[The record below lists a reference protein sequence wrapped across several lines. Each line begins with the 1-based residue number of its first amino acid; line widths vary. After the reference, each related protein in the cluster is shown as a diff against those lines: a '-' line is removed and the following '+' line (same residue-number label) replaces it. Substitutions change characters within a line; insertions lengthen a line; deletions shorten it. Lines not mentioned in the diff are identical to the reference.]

1 MAGLMVTGQVTD
13 DEAVR
18 HPLHEGGPGRGLPP
32 GKQDHRRLGPLRT
45 TPGKVAVW
53 AVVVIVLA
61 CALAALIA
69 TVSGD
74 VSSGFTAI
82 GNHDA
87 PLVEQSTGLYF
98 SVNDMDAQVANV
110 LLTGDD
116 AALAADRQ
124 QDLNIYTQDLRR
136 AEQDLQQVAVTAA
149 DDPVAQHAVGSV
161 LDALGRYETLAADA
175 VLMNQ
180 RGHDQAGR
188 PSAATLNY
196 FQQATDLMRTSVLP
210 AATSLTNSDANS
222 LDAGYQQNRSS
233 ALDGRLLVLMLGLA
247 CAVVLIG
254 LQTYLALR
262 YRRLLNPALVIAMM
276 VAAGVAI
283 AAAAQ
288 LGAQSGHLTVAK
300 KDAFDSIIALTQAR
314 AISYD
319 ANADES
325 RYLVDPARA
334 AGYQDSFLS
343 KSQQLAAVGNVDI
356 NGYDAA
362 LATDIDAYRASNA
375 DVRFGGYLGAE
386 FRNITFPGERAAAT
400 NALLAYQVYERDDRK
415 LRAWYAA
422 GHLDQAISFD
432 IGTSQGQSNWAF
444 GKWDAA
450 LGSVIAVNENAFT
463 AAIKDGDNT
472 ASGWTGLIPA
482 LAAAA
487 IAALTVAG
495 TWRRI
500 TEYR

>member
-1 MAGLMVTGQVTD
+1 MAGLVVTGQVTD
-13 DEAVR
+13 DEAV
-18 HPLHEGGPGRGLPP
+18 LHAPHEDR
-32 GKQDHRRLGPLRT
+32 RRLAALRN
-45 TPGKVAVW
+45 TPGKVAAW
-53 AVVVIVLA
+53 TIAVIVLA
-61 CALAALIA
+61 CGLAALIA
-69 TVSGD
+69 TTSGD

-82 GNHDA
+82 GSHDA

-124 QDLNIYTQDLRR
+124 QDMNAYTQDLRR
-136 AEQDLQQVAVTAA
+136 TEQYLQQVAVTAA
-149 DDPVAQHAVGSV
+149 GDPAVQRAVGSV
-161 LDALGRYETLAADA
+161 LDALGRYEAFAADA
-175 VLMNQ
+175 MLMNQ

-196 FQQATDLMRTSVLP
+196 FQQATDLMRTGVLP
-210 AATSLTNSDANS
+210 AATSLTDSNANS
-222 LDAGYQQNRSS
+222 LDATYRQDRSS
-233 ALDGRLLVLMLGLA
+233 ALDGRALVLMLGLA
-247 CAVVLIG
+247 CVAVLVG

-262 YRRLLNPALVIAMM
+262 YRRLVNPALAIAT
-276 VAAGVAI
+276 VLAAGVAI

-288 LGAQSGHLTVAK
+288 LGTQSGHLTVAK
-300 KDAFDSIIALTQAR
+300 KDAFDSIVALTQAR
-314 AISYD
+314 AVSYD

-343 KSQQLAAVGNVDI
+343 KSQDLAAVGNADI

-362 LATDIDAYRASNA
+362 LATDIAAYRANDA
-375 DVRFGGYLGAE
+375 DLRFGGYPGAE
-386 FRNITFPGERAAAT
+386 FRNITFAGERAAAT
-400 NALLAYQVYERDDRK
+400 DALLAYQVYERDDRK
-415 LRAWYAA
+415 LRAMYAT
-422 GHLDQAISFD
+422 GHLDQAIAFD
-432 IGTSQGQSNWAF
+432 IGTGPGQSNWAF
-444 GKWDAA
+444 GNWDRA
-450 LGSVIAVNENAFT
+450 LNSVIAINENAFT
-463 AAIKDGDNT
+463 AAIKDGGKT

-487 IAALTVAG
+487 IATLTVAG